1 MTGNILRSFVF
12 CLAFQAVAAMTGQKA
27 WSADAPPAGA
37 ASLEESYRNASST
50 TIEETYRN
58 IRLVALPP
66 RPGSTYELT
75 IATTAQAIENLKKA
89 IDLMLVKS
97 KFTAEAVKT
106 LQDNGRVVI
115 VYSPD
120 FRAARN
126 GLFTLATFSP
136 DYYKP
141 SDPNRR
147 EFMVQLGRHL
157 ILYPTEEIA
166 ATMVHE
172 LVGHGVQ
179 HLKGWTSTIREID
192 LECNAEL
199 YRERFFQDIG
209 IDKLNQDVV
218 RFRKA
223 LEDHWCDDF
232 KVYMKAN
239 APAQVS
245 LWDQKNPDVPKLLTI
260 FERYTESLRKSGE
273 ADKAIAASREL
284 QQRERD
290 AVLKKAENGDAEAQY
305 AMGQK
310 YLKGFGVEQDH
321 KQAAI
326 WFYKSASQGYALAQT
341 EMGLIYANGQGVGR
355 NYDTAL
361 TWLNHAI
368 ASGDNRARPLADK
381 VRELMAKTPAAR

>member
-1 MTGNILRSFVF
+1 MTGGILRSFVF
-12 CLAFQAVAAMTGQKA
+12 CLAFLAVVAVTGQKA
-27 WSADAPPAGA
+27 SGAEVPAAGA
-37 ASLEESYRNASST
+37 ASLEDNHRSASAT
-50 TIEETYRN
+50 PIEETYRG

-66 RPGSTYELT
+66 RPGATYELT

-97 KFTAEAVKT
+97 PFTAEAVKT
-106 LQDNGRVVI
+106 LQDAGKVVI

-136 DYYKP
+136 DYFKP
-141 SDPNRR
+141 GDPKRR

-157 ILYPTEEIA
+157 ILYPIQEIA
-166 ATMVHE
+166 ATLVHE
-172 LVGHGVQ
+172 LVGHGIQ

-209 IDKLNQDVV
+209 VDKLNEEIVK
-218 RFRKA
+218 FRKA
-223 LEDHWCDDF
+223 LEEHWCDDF
-232 KVYMKAN
+232 KIYMKAN
-239 APAQVS
+239 TPAQLA
-245 LWDQKNPDVPKLLTI
+245 LWDQKNPDVPKLLAF
-260 FERYTESLRKSGE
+260 FERYTESLQKSGE
-273 ADKAIAASREL
+273 AAKALAASREL
-284 QQRERD
+284 QQRERE
-290 AVLKKAENGDAEAQY
+290 AVLKKAEDGDAEAQY

-310 YLKGFGVEQDH
+310 YLKGFGVDQDH

-341 EMGLIYANGQGVGR
+341 EMGLIYANGHGVER
-355 NYDTAL
+355 NYATAL

-368 ASGDNRARPLADK
+368 EAGDNRAKPLAEK
-381 VRELMAKTPAAR
+381 VRELLAKARPTR